1 MKIAWNY
8 LTGNL
13 IVTVKAL
20 NNDNE
25 PELFTFECYVSSN
38 INPYDKLDNIHD
50 IAQHSA
56 NLHGLY
62 LAEIVDIKQK

>member
-1 MKIAWNY
+1 MKIAWKY

-13 IVTVKAL
+13 IVTVKAQ
-20 NNDNE
+20 NENDK

-38 INPYDKLDNIHD
+38 ITPYEKLDNIHD

-56 NLHGLY
+56 NLRGLY

>member
-1 MKIAWNY
+1 MKIAWKY

-13 IVTVKAL
+13 VVTVKAQ
-20 NNDNE
+20 NENDK
-25 PELFTFECYVSSN
+25 PELFTFKCYVSSN
-38 INPYDKLDNIHD
+38 ITPYEKLDNIQD

-56 NLHGLY
+56 NLRGLY